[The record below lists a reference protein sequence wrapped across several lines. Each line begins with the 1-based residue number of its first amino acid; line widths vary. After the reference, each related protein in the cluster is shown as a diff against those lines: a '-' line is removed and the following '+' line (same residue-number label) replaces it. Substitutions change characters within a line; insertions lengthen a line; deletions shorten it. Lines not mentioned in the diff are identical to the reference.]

1 MRHCARTNV
10 SKCFSLVTK
19 ETTARSSSQ
28 GAAAKTYRPAVGQD
42 PETAELRHRGLGRRG
57 ELRAMIVIDIFKE
70 NHRFSEKTSHPGP
83 HSVVVAANLAASGKE
98 VEMPVGAVLIQGLNA
113 SVDAENTPA
122 NFASVTLNLAP
133 TLVVATTSINTV
145 RHTMNNLGIE
155 FSDIALISSFQVS
168 GGPVTQ
174 PENPAALTMN
184 NVVSITF
191 ELGTGISGFPPL
203 PSTVLGQHSLSGA
216 IIVQGFD

>member
-1 MRHCARTNV
+1 
-10 SKCFSLVTK
+10 
-19 ETTARSSSQ
+19 
-28 GAAAKTYRPAVGQD
+28 
-42 PETAELRHRGLGRRG
+42 
-57 ELRAMIVIDIFKE
+57 MIVIDIFKE

-83 HSVVVAANLAASGKE
+83 HSVVLAANLAASGKE
-98 VEMPVGAVLIQGLNA
+98 VEMPVGAVLIQELNA

-122 NFASVTLNLAP
+122 NFASVTLNFAP